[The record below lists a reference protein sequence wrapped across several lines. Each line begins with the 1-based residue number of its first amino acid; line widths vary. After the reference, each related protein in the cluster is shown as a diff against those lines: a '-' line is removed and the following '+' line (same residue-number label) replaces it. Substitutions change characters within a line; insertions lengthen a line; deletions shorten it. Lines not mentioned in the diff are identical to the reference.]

1 MAFSLGTAVRNAPPH
16 QQEGYMTVVRIPAA
30 MGGTFVNLIAHA
42 IISRLQNNLDIAA
55 TLRVVSIN
63 SLLTNDSRDTGI
75 IDLLQIKAVGHFL
88 PWFVIRNNSLL
99 NLVDVSTCLGD
110 ILTIEHHLVI
120 HDTTSQSCSAK
131 LLFQHRVQISDLLV
145 TIEGS

>member
-1 MAFSLGTAVRNAPPH
+1 MRGSF
-16 QQEGYMTVVRIPAA
+16 I
-30 MGGTFVNLIAHA
+30 NLVTHSIVG
-42 IISRLQNNLDIAA
+42 RFQDNLDITTA
-55 TLRVVSIN
+55 LRVIAVN
-63 SLLTNDSRDTGI
+63 GFLTNDGRNTGI

-88 PWFVIRNNSLL
+88 PWFVIRNNCLL